1 MWLECS
7 NYDHKIVVIHPY
19 TLELHSTPPQMSRIS
34 MEQFFVFLLADQSY
48 SPDLTNYSAIA
59 AC

>member
-1 MWLECS
+1 MGLEFS
-7 NYDHKIVVIHPY
+7 NYYHKIAAIYPY
-19 TLELHSTPPQMSRIS
+19 TLELHSTPPHASRIS
-34 MEQFFVFLLADQSY
+34 MEQFFVVLLADQSY